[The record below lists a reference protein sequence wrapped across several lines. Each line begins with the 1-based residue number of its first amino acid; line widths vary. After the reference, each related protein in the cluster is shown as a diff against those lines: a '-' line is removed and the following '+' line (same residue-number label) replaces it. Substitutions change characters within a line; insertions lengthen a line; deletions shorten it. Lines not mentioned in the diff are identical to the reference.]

1 MNKTIL
7 IIKREYLSRVQ
18 KKSFAVMCIVGPL
31 LFAAM
36 FVLPVWFASMGDSA
50 KSNIAVIDES
60 GKYDKA
66 LTNTENITYSF
77 LPAGQKE
84 NIKQTYKDEGFDAY
98 IIIGSDLEKDP
109 EAIKMYSEA
118 QITVDTKSSVS
129 RALEKF
135 IEQERLNSFSSID
148 SLSQIIH
155 YISDVNVDVSTIKLS
170 EDGVEK
176 ESSAEVTMIAALVFA
191 MLIYFFVLIY
201 GTQVM
206 QGVMEEKTNR
216 IVEVIISSVKPFQ
229 LMMGKVV
236 GIALVALTQFLI
248 WSLLTLII
256 VTAVSSVLGADAVN
270 ASAQQAIGGDQLAQ
284 VAHGADNAEFAR
296 NFENLLAQTQS
307 INLIG
312 TLFAFVFFFFGG
324 YLLYASFFAAIGSAI
339 DNPTDGQQFT
349 MPVMMPLILSIYI
362 AMVAFR
368 DPGGSVAFWFS
379 MIPLTSPIVMMARI
393 PFQIPLW
400 EVLLSMAILT
410 CSFIFSIWFSGR
422 IYRVGILMY
431 GKKLS
436 YKELW
441 KWFRQ
446 AGQ

>member
-191 MLIYFFVLIY
+191 MLIYFFVLIF

-256 VTAVSSVLGADAVN
+256 VTAVS
-270 ASAQQAIGGDQLAQ
+270 I
-284 VAHGADNAEFAR
+284 FR
-296 NFENLLAQTQS
+296 NRN
-307 INLIG
+307 G
-312 TLFAFVFFFFGG
+312 R
-324 YLLYASFFAAIGSAI
+324 SFCRNG
-339 DNPTDGQQFT
+339 NG
-349 MPVMMPLILSIYI
+349 
-362 AMVAFR
+362 
-368 DPGGSVAFWFS
+368 FW
-379 MIPLTSPIVMMARI
+379 
-393 PFQIPLW
+393 
-400 EVLLSMAILT
+400 
-410 CSFIFSIWFSGR
+410 
-422 IYRVGILMY
+422 
-431 GKKLS
+431 K
-436 YKELW
+436 
-441 KWFRQ
+441 
-446 AGQ
+446 